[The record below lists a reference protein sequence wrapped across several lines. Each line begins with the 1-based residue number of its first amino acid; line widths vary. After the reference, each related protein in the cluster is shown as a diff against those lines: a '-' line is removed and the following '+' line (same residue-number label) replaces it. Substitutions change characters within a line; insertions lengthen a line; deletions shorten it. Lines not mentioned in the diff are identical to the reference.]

1 MIKKIFCLMLALICV
16 ASMAVV
22 GVSAADDT
30 KIYFEVPENAGEYAG
45 VYCHIWA
52 YGGDSFAAWQSMKE
66 KCTQVEG
73 NLYAY
78 DISKVGA
85 LEDGQYYGVI
95 FSTDGGFQTY
105 DTLMGAACYGDTLVC
120 DGTEYENPADSSKT
134 AIAAFWKGQDAAVF
148 GPVKQITSIGNLVG
162 TCCPPG
168 VTDETLFT
176 SFLTGNLENAR
187 TYSGKDDQAIID
199 DMAAALNLDNAT
211 VAALIAD
218 AGVEVAWVAG
228 EEVPTTPAV
237 TEPTTEPAA
246 SGVTVGGKTYD
257 VAVGDEITYTVV
269 LTTPASIENIQG
281 STSFD
286 ATVLELV
293 DATNAERVPNIGG
306 VVANVKD
313 GVFYFNASEIATGF
327 DFVGGKTL
335 VTLKFKVLADAETTI
350 ATVIDEMCEISTGAD
365 LITGAEI
372 VADGVTVTETL
383 EVPVA
388 PIVTDPV
395 VTDPANTDATSG
407 TDVPEEKP
415 TDVPETG
422 ATVIIAAT
430 VAVVVMAMAAVVVLR
445 KKANA

>member
-30 KIYFEVPENAGEYAG
+30 KIYFEVPEAAGEYGA

-52 YGGDSFAAWQSMKE
+52 YGGDSFAAWQSKKE
-66 KCTQVEG
+66 KCAQVEG
-73 NLYAY
+73 NLYSY

-85 LEDGQYYGVI
+85 LEDGAYYGVI

-120 DGTEYENPADSSKT
+120 DGTVYENPADSSKT
-134 AIAAFWKGQDAAVF
+134 ALAAFWKGQDAAAF
-148 GPVKQITSIGNLVG
+148 GPVKQLTSIGNLVG

-211 VAALIAD
+211 VAALIAET
-218 AGVEVAWVAG
+218 GVEVAWVAG
-228 EEVPTTPAV
+228 EEEPTTPAV
-237 TEPTTEPAA
+237 TEPAPVAG
-246 SGVTVGGKTYD
+246 GVTVGGKTYD

-269 LTTPASIENIQG
+269 LTTPANIENIQG
-281 STSFD
+281 FTSFD

-293 DATNAERVPNIGG
+293 EASNADRVPNIAG

-313 GVFYFNASEIATGF
+313 GVFYFNASEINAGY

-350 ATVIDEMCEISTGAD
+350 ATVIEEMCEIETGKD
-365 LITGAEI
+365 YITGSEI
-372 VADGVTVTETL
+372 VADGVAVTETL
-383 EVPVA
+383 EVPDVII
-388 PIVTDPV
+388 PTEPV
-395 VTDPANTDATSG
+395 VTEPVVTEPDATSG
-407 TDVPEEKP
+407 TEVPEKEP

-422 ATVIIAAT
+422 ANTALFVTLAVIALAA
-430 VAVVVMAMAAVVVLR
+430 AAVVVLR